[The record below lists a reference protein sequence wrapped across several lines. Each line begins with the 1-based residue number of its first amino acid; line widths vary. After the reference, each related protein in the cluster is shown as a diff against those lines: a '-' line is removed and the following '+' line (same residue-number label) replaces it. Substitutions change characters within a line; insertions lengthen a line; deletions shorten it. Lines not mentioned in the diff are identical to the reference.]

1 MRAAVQAE
9 ETLGD
14 TVVNGVVAMMEAAR
28 EAGAVTAGFSAA
40 MAMLVVARGAVA
52 MAALLAVGTAEMVKA
67 VARVGAREVR
77 EIEVGAKVLAR
88 EAAETAVVAT
98 EAVMPRS
105 QT

>member
-28 EAGAVTAGFSAA
+28 EAGAVTAGYSAA
-40 MAMLVVARGAVA
+40 MAVLVVAWGAVA
-52 MAALLAVGTAEMVKA
+52 MAASLAVGTAEMVKA
-67 VARVGAREVR
+67 VARVGAREVGKR
-77 EIEVGAKVLAR
+77 EAGAKVLAR